1 MAQPKSY
8 VSQLGGF
15 RMKLKYVAGPAS
27 KVSKLIA
34 QEFKAK
40 VTDKA
45 VASFIEIQPYAKY
58 KDVIEGGYL
67 FTNASPLGSNIAPL
81 SSYPKAADLKRLY
94 VKAWENTYDSYI
106 QKHKQITPEKK
117 YAKNPWVRY
126 KRNNTGASSPMLPSK
141 SLRYKGHSL
150 ATGHLRDTIAEAF
163 EDGGANHVPVFNLL
177 VKGGYKW
184 NKSQYKTDGNTYHKW
199 IEKISSS
206 FESQGMYTALGG
218 NADNIVQLLDSDWDK
233 IAKLMLQI
241 YKDGPVEDIKN
252 LLTTFTIEV

>member
-1 MAQPKSY
+1 MAKSSGP
-8 VSQLGGF
+8 VSILGGY

-27 KVSKLIA
+27 KVSKLITN
-34 QEFKAK
+34 EFKTQ

-45 VASFIEIQPYAKY
+45 VATFIEIQPYAKR

-67 FTNASPLGSNIAPL
+67 FTNASPIGANIAPL
-81 SSYPKAADLKRLY
+81 STYPKASELKRLY
-94 VKAWENTYDSYI
+94 VKAWKNTYDSYI
-106 QKHKQITPEKK
+106 QKHKQITPEAK
-117 YAKNPWVRY
+117 YAKVPWVRY
-126 KRNNTGASSPMLPSK
+126 KRNNIGASSKIFPSK
-141 SLRYKGHSL
+141 PLKYKGHSL

-163 EDGGANHVPVFNLL
+163 EDGGANHVSVFNLL

-184 NKSQYKTDGNTYHKW
+184 EKGQYETDGGSYHKW
-199 IEKISSS
+199 IDKISTS
-206 FESQGMYTALGG
+206 FQSKGMYSALKGD
-218 NADNIVQLLDSDWDK
+218 ADNIVQLSGNDWDD